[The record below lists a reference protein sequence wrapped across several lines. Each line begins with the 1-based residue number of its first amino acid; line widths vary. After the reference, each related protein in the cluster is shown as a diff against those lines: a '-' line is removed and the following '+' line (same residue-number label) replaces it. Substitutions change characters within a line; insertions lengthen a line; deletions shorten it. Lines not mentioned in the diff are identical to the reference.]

1 MKRTPK
7 RMFGRRGTTVVE
19 MAVMAPLFIMAMLG
33 MLELG
38 YAFMIKQTVTLA
50 AREGARAG
58 VLPGATITDIHTAAD
73 ASMAPTNF
81 PRYTPPDG
89 YDPVD
94 AGTWGPVDGYVTT
107 SNLETMA
114 PTDVDLYVE
123 VRIPLS
129 IVSLT
134 GSLFADSSN
143 TISSTTHM
151 RREGVDDGS

>member
-1 MKRTPK
+1 
-7 RMFGRRGTTVVE
+7 MFGRRGTTVVE

-58 VLPGATITDIHTAAD
+58 VLPGATIDDIHTAAD

-81 PRYTPPDG
+81 TRYTPPES
-89 YDPVD
+89 YDPADV
-94 AGTWGPVDGYVTT
+94 TGYITT
-107 SNLETMA
+107 SNLETLA

-123 VRIPLS
+123 IKIPLS

-134 GSLFADSSN
+134 GSLFANSSN
-143 TISSTTHM
+143 MITSTTHM